1 MIKFLRFL
9 AISIFL
15 ATPLVFSTH
24 TSLTFE
30 IPKVAVFRM
39 LLAILLIGSGI
50 WIWLQKP
57 KVKIPSNFRFP
68 LIVLGSFAGIVI
80 LSTIFSSERIVS
92 LFGSYFR
99 QQGLLTYLA
108 YFAWFGIL
116 LWLLQA
122 KDFLRKIPLLL
133 ANIGGIISSFALLD
147 WLLPSILNFT
157 NREVFLGRVFFP
169 IGHPNFLAQTLLLIL
184 PFTLLV
190 IFEAKEKWKSW
201 GIFLTALQIT
211 TLALTASRAAFMGI
225 WLAVVVIFCAKKLWR
240 KLSGK
245 IFASAWIGIPLA
257 IVAIVNLFP
266 AASTTTPLARLDF
279 GSNGL
284 QSIFTR
290 NALVEVGVKLIEAK
304 PLLGYGV
311 DTLETFSPSKLTPQL
326 FLTEKFQDIPDR
338 LHCEILDYAY
348 NFGIPAMLLY
358 YVFLGSVITLLL
370 RKPNP
375 LKLACAATLLSHT
388 FAVWFG
394 FAVTTDSVFLWG
406 ILAVSLVATQDTK
419 FFNSKIPPRLIAVIL
434 IIFGSGILWWSNQL
448 LQADLAFTQ
457 GKAENNLNSKIQAV
471 TLGKNFP
478 AYHLSLIATLAN
490 AKSEAATRVLEM
502 ELQQAEKLFPQN
514 TEIALA
520 RGKIETLRGNFQAA
534 DIAFAKASELSPL
547 SFEVWWS
554 WGESKFLAGD
564 TEATKAK
571 WGNIL
576 EFAPPYWQWKDSL
589 EKHSATERNRYR
601 IFFQENPD
609 FETFLH
615 EWEKLNQ
622 R

>member
-1 MIKFLRFL
+1 MIKLLRFL

-30 IPKVAVFRM
+30 IPKVAVFRI
-39 LLAILLIGSGI
+39 LLAVLMIANGI

-57 KVKIPSNFRFP
+57 KLKIPSSFSFP
-68 LIVLGSFAGIVI
+68 LIALASFAGIVI
-80 LSTIFSSERIVS
+80 LSTVFSSERIVS

-99 QQGLLTYLA
+99 QQGLITYLA
-108 YFAWFGIL
+108 YFAWLGIL

-122 KDFLRKIPLLL
+122 QTFLKKIPLLF
-133 ANIGGIISSFALLD
+133 ASIGGIISSFALLD

-190 IFEAKEKWKSW
+190 IFETKGKWKSW
-201 GIFLTALQIT
+201 GIALAALQIT
-211 TLALTASRAAFMGI
+211 TLTLTASRAAFMGI
-225 WLAVVVIFCAKKLWR
+225 WLAVVVIFCAKKLWK

-245 IFASAWIGIPLA
+245 IFASAWIGIPLVIIA
-257 IVAIVNLFP
+257 VVNFFP
-266 AASTTTPLARLDF
+266 AAFTTTPLARLDF
-279 GSNGL
+279 GSNGM

-290 NALVEVGVKLIEAK
+290 NALLEVGVKLIETK

-338 LHCEILDYAY
+338 LHSEILDYAY
-348 NFGIPAMLLY
+348 SFGIPAMLLY

-370 RKPNP
+370 RKPTP
-375 LKLACAATLLSHT
+375 LKLACATALLSHT
-388 FAVWFG
+388 FAAWFG

-406 ILAVSLVATQDTK
+406 ILAVSLVATQNAK
-419 FFNSKIPPRLIAVIL
+419 FLNSKISPRLIAAIL
-434 IIFGSGILWWSNQL
+434 IILGGGILWWSNQL
-448 LQADLAFTQ
+448 LQADLAFSQ
-457 GKAENNLNSKIQAV
+457 GKAENNLSAKIQAV

-571 WGNIL
+571 WGKIL
-576 EFAPPYWQWKDSL
+576 EFAPPYWRWKDSL